1 MGPAVAAGAR
11 VVLACMFL
19 WSAFAKVRA
28 RRALPALLTD
38 FGLPRGVVRAMTF
51 GLPAC
56 EAAIAVA
63 LLVFWES
70 SIPAW
75 TAVALLALFT
85 VQLVRAIP
93 RHVPCPCFG
102 TAAAAPASAAS
113 VVRNAVLLALAVLAT
128 GSPSGASA

>member
-19 WSAFAKVRA
+19 WSALAKVRA
-28 RRALPALLTD
+28 RRALPPLLAD
-38 FGLPRGVVRAMTF
+38 SGGPRRLVRAVTSA
-51 GLPAC
+51 LPAC

-70 SIPAW
+70 SVPAW
-75 TAVALLALFT
+75 TALALLALFAE
-85 VQLVRAIP
+85 QLVRAIP

-102 TAAAAPASAAS
+102 SATAAP
-113 VVRNAVLLALAVLAT
+113 
-128 GSPSGASA
+128 